1 MNGVLLVDKP
11 AGFTSFD
18 VVAKL
23 RGILHTKK
31 VGHGGTLDPQATGVL
46 PVFIGEAT
54 RLCDYLLCDDKC
66 YEAGLRLGLTTD
78 TEDIWGQVLSEKPV
92 EGSLPEIAEKMMSF
106 VGDTL
111 QVPPMY
117 SAKKVNG
124 KKLYE
129 LARKGVEVEREAVPI
144 HISDMEILSIS
155 LPDIFFRVSC
165 SKGTY
170 IRTLCRDMGEKIGCG
185 GCMCSLRRVR
195 HGRFVIGDTHT
206 LGEIQEAAD
215 SGRAES
221 LMIPVPELFDWP
233 RVQVTEEGRKHLLN
247 GNALTP
253 SDLTAF
259 PDSDHCLV
267 FDAGGSFRAI
277 YRLDRPSGLLKA
289 EKMFLHD

>member
-31 VGHGGTLDPQATGVL
+31 IGHGGTLDPEATGVL
-46 PVFIGEAT
+46 PVFVGEAT
-54 RLCDYLLCDDKC
+54 KLCDYLLCDDKC

-78 TEDIWGQVLSEKPV
+78 TEDIWGQVLSERPV
-92 EGSLPEIAEKMMSF
+92 EASEAEIIEIMRSF
-106 VGDTL
+106 MGDTL

-129 LARKGVEVEREAVPI
+129 LARKGVEIEREAVPV
-144 HISDMEILSIS
+144 HISDIEILRTE
-155 LPDIFFRVSC
+155 LPDIFFRVAC

-170 IRTLCRDMGEKIGCG
+170 IRTLCKDMGEKIGCG

-206 LGEIQEAAD
+206 LSEIQEAAD
-215 SGRAES
+215 GGRAES
-221 LMIPVPELFDWP
+221 LMIPVPDLFDWP
-233 RVQVTEEGRKHLLN
+233 RVSVSAAGDRHLLN
-247 GNALTP
+247 GNALAR
-253 SDLTAF
+253 SDFDIF
-259 PDSDHCLV
+259 PDALQCLV
-267 FDAGGSFRAI
+267 FDSQGTFRGI
-277 YRLDRPSGLLKA
+277 YRMDEAAGLLKP